1 MNRIFYYNITY
12 RCNLNCVFC
21 FSNSTCS
28 NGKNMDVAT
37 ITDNLHNLKPDEGDL
52 IVLNGGEPSIHP
64 YFYDLL
70 LTLQSE
76 YQSNLA
82 IYSNGSILNITKL
95 KAIKSTNTFFVI
107 PIHGNEE
114 MHDKITQLTGSFQH
128 SLSNIKSLNHIKYR
142 YKIKFIVNELMVS
155 GNFNIS
161 DFIIDQQL
169 NPEEIIIARLN
180 STTKSKK
187 NHVILPT
194 NKELVKYI
202 QKQIKQLYGNFKIKL
217 LDFPPCYITD
227 FSLQT
232 TTIETPVFYFNDI
245 SNVMDIRSYYKEI
258 MIGSK
263 CADCVYRKICKIM
276 ENSYLTLSFYGD
288 KLLLERE

>member
-28 NGKNMDVAT
+28 NGRNMDVAK
-37 ITDNLHNLKPDEGDL
+37 IIDNLRNLKPDESDL

-70 LTLQSE
+70 LTLQRE
-76 YQSNLA
+76 FQSDIA
-82 IYSNGSILNITKL
+82 IYSNGSILNISKL

-114 MHDKITQLTGSFQH
+114 IHDTITQVNGSFQH
-128 SLSNIKSLNHIKYR
+128 TLLNIKSLNEIKYR
-142 YKIKFIVNELMVS
+142 LKIKFIINELMIS
-155 GNFNIS
+155 KSFNIS
-161 DFIIDQQL
+161 DFIVNQKL
-169 NPEEIIIARLN
+169 RPEEIIIARLN

-187 NHVILPT
+187 NNVILPT
-194 NKELVKYI
+194 NKELVNYI
-202 QKQIKQLYGNFKIKL
+202 QEQIKQLHGKYKIKL
-217 LDFPPCYITD
+217 LDFPPCYIND
-227 FSLQT
+227 CSLQT
-232 TTIETPVFYFNDI
+232 TPVEIPVFYFNDI

-263 CADCVYRKICKIM
+263 CTDCSYKKICKIM

-288 KLLLERE
+288 ELLLERE